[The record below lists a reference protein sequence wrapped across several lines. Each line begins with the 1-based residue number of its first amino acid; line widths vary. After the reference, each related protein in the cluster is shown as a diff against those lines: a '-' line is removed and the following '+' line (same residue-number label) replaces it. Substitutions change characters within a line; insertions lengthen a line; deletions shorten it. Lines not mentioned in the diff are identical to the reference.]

1 MKMKSKRYVYMLDA
15 SKLKAKTILA
25 GKSIADVAK
34 TIGVSTPTF
43 YKKMCGKSDFTRN
56 EMALLAIEL
65 DLTSQEME
73 DIFFAKNVS

>member
-1 MKMKSKRYVYMLDA
+1 MERKEYVYVLDA
-15 SKLKAKTILA
+15 SKLKAKTILT
-25 GKSIADVAK
+25 GKNIADVAK
-34 TIGVSTPTF
+34 SIGVSTPTF

-73 DIFFAKNVS
+73 DIFFAKKVS